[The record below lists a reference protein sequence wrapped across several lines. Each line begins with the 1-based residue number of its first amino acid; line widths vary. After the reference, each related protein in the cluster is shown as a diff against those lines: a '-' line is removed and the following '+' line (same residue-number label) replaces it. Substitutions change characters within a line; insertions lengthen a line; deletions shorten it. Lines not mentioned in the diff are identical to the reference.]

1 MWSHIFLFGIL
12 LRRRPSE
19 FTAILMF
26 EFWREATAA
35 SVPGF
40 LCQSGRRRPENVS
53 ILSSLL
59 VPENVCVFLPNQRPE
74 RRRPFGTGLVR
85 HCPKGLLSPFFTF
98 LRAIFSR
105 LFRRFLAATIYPWVS
120 EDGDGVI
127 NEICWWKFGW
137 YFPGRHSEEVVVL
150 VS

>member
-59 VPENVCVFLPNQRPE
+59 LYWIA
-74 RRRPFGTGLVR
+74 GIG
-85 HCPKGLLSPFFTF
+85 
-98 LRAIFSR
+98 I
-105 LFRRFLAATIYPWVS
+105 
-120 EDGDGVI
+120 VI
-127 NEICWWKFGW
+127 HYKHNLI
-137 YFPGRHSEEVVVL
+137 HSYIQSL
-150 VS
+150 NPILKNIKI